1 MTSVEITFLGTTA
14 GVPTKYRNHAAVH
27 LTYRSQEEASMLFDC
42 GEGTQRQMLLAG
54 LNFMNIEGIFI
65 SHWHADHFA
74 GILGLV
80 ETMNLEGR
88 KKPLRIYG
96 PEAEKFVPMLEELGY
111 STKDF
116 GLIPVNAEFEGS
128 EPQLLLENAEF
139 RVISMPMKHG
149 IPAVAYAFVENDR
162 TNIDKT
168 KAAALGLPDKGPI
181 FKEIKEKGLA
191 TYKGKKIA
199 LEDVSV
205 KIPGKKI
212 VYTGD
217 TMPNR
222 NTVALSANANL
233 LIHDCT
239 FFEDVTDMTGY
250 KHARIDQVASVAKEA
265 CAKRT
270 ILTHISRRYQS
281 PKDLEAAA
289 KKYGMEIA
297 HDFMKISLE

>member
-1 MTSVEITFLGTTA
+1 MTAIEITFLGTTA
-14 GVPTKYRNHAAVH
+14 GVPTKYRNHAALH
-27 LTYRSQEEASMLFDC
+27 LTYRSQEEASVLFDC

-54 LNFMNIEGIFI
+54 LNFMAIEGIFI

-88 KKPLRIYG
+88 KKPLKIYG

-116 GLIPVNAEFEGS
+116 GLVPVNAEFEGR
-128 EPQLLLENAEF
+128 EAQVLLENAEL

-162 TNIDKT
+162 INIDKA
-168 KAAALGLPDKGPI
+168 KAAALGLPAKGPI
-181 FKEIKEKGLA
+181 FGEIKEKGFA
-191 TYKGKKIA
+191 AHKGKRIGIEDISVRIA
-199 LEDVSV
+199 
-205 KIPGKKI
+205 GKKV

-222 NTVALSANANL
+222 NIAALSADADL

-239 FFEDVTDMTGY
+239 FFEDVTDMSGY
-250 KHARIDQVASVAKEA
+250 KHARIDEVAAAAKEA
-265 CAKRT
+265 RAKKT

-281 PKDLEAAA
+281 PKELEAAA
-289 KKYGMEIA
+289 KKYGMEVA
-297 HDFMKISLE
+297 HDFMKVVLK